1 VNDLQ
6 YRSLPRP
13 SGGLDH
19 GYGPRVHILSEPY
32 PMSMLARLCAET
44 TVQPQVNDLVGALY
58 DWMLAEVSSAL
69 LLTTP
74 VELPTRM
81 ARYHPAEGVYR
92 GEAIDRGQRVVVV
105 DIARAGILPS
115 HRMYHGLHHL
125 IEAENLRQDHIVS
138 SRATDA
144 DQKVIGVQMDSTK
157 IGGPVGGATVI
168 IPDPMAA
175 TGSSIAAVINSYL
188 NLAGGAPRV
197 IAAVHLIV
205 TPEYIRRM
213 TAAFPALE
221 IFAIRVD
228 RGLSSP
234 EALEAR
240 PGDLPDQERGLNERH
255 YIVPGAGG
263 VGEVLNNAWI

>member
-1 VNDLQ
+1 
-6 YRSLPRP
+6 
-13 SGGLDH
+13 
-19 GYGPRVHILSEPY
+19 
-32 PMSMLARLCAET
+32 
-44 TVQPQVNDLVGALY
+44 
-58 DWMLAEVSSAL
+58 
-69 LLTTP
+69 
-74 VELPTRM
+74 
-81 ARYHPAEGVYR
+81 
-92 GEAIDRGQRVVVV
+92 
-105 DIARAGILPS
+105 
-115 HRMYHGLHHL
+115 MYHGLHHL

-228 RGLSSP
+228 RGLSSS
-234 EALEAR
+234 EALAAR
-240 PGDLPDQERGLNERH
+240 PGEQGIH
-255 YIVPGAGG
+255 YFLGVDPSPCEG
-263 VGEVLNNAWI
+263 VGELIEHIKVMALFADPAGDLGPAIGGGAGMVCFRTRLLHPGPAGSHFVPFHGPADSLLGMQPSESFEDGLLADFPLGALDELEHRDVHPGVPGS

>member
-138 SRATDA
+138 SLAHPVQKISNFRTSFNNKERSNKTNKRNKTPTTVLPKDGEAIHTQVFPTLPGFSHPRACQPQRQVYPNQQLYHHHVSGETR
-144 DQKVIGVQMDSTK
+144 QRQRSWTGKRSTTK
-157 IGGPVGGATVI
+157 LCLRPTKH
-168 IPDPMAA
+168 
-175 TGSSIAAVINSYL
+175 
-188 NLAGGAPRV
+188 R
-197 IAAVHLIV
+197 
-205 TPEYIRRM
+205 PE
-213 TAAFPALE
+213 
-221 IFAIRVD
+221 
-228 RGLSSP
+228 GQQS
-234 EALEAR
+234 
-240 PGDLPDQERGLNERH
+240 
-255 YIVPGAGG
+255 
-263 VGEVLNNAWI
+263 